1 MNQNNN
7 SIILTSSASKRIMNV
22 LSKDDSSQFRVYV
35 TGGGCSGFQYG
46 FKFDDNQAFD
56 DDVIDFGSFKVLI
69 DSLSY
74 PYLYGSTLDFVEDLS
89 GAKFVINNPNAKT
102 SLESDVASII
112 IKNVPSIEKIRMVNS
127 GTEATMSAIRLARGY
142 TNRNKIIKFDGCY
155 HGHVDSLL
163 IKAGSGVST
172 FGLPD
177 SPGIPEDLAKH
188 TITCPYNNIEAFIEI
203 FNSVKDDLASV
214 IVEPIAGNMGFVPG
228 TLKFLQTIRS
238 YTETNNSLL
247 IFDEVM
253 SGFRVSLGGAQEIY
267 NIKPD
272 LTALGKVIGGGL
284 PVGAFGG
291 KKEIMDYLAP
301 EGPVYQA
308 GTLSGN
314 PLAMAAGATLL
325 NLLIAQNPYKGLEE
339 KAKLILNG
347 IKEIMISSGIPF
359 STNQIGGMFGF
370 FFSEELPKNISDVS
384 KTNDEMF
391 SSFINS
397 CIENG
402 IYFAPS
408 KYEAGFIS
416 AKHGDTEI
424 DKTLEVI
431 NKIVKTG
438 EIKK

>member
-1 MNQNNN
+1 MPGGVN
-7 SIILTSSASKRIMNV
+7 SPVRAFKNINGNPIFFEKAQGAYLFDADGNKYIDYIGSWGPMIMGHSHPDIVNAIKKQAELGTS
-22 LSKDDSSQFRVYV
+22 
-35 TGGGCSGFQYG
+35 YG
-46 FKFDDNQAFD
+46 A
-56 DDVIDFGSFKVLI
+56 
-69 DSLSY
+69 
-74 PYLYGSTLDFVEDLS
+74 P
-89 GAKFVINNPNAKT
+89 T
-102 SLESDVASII
+102 SLESDVASLIV
-112 IKNVPSIEKIRMVNS
+112 KNVPSIEKIRMVNS
-127 GTEATMSAIRLARGY
+127 GTEATMSAIRLARGF

-177 SPGIPEDLAKH
+177 SPGIPKDLAKH
-188 TITCPYNNIEAFIEI
+188 TITCPYNDTEAFIEI
-203 FNSVKDDLASV
+203 FNSVKDDLATV

-228 TLKFLQTIRS
+228 TEKFLQTIRTF
-238 YTETNNSLL
+238 TESNNSLL

-291 KKEIMDYLAP
+291 KKEIMNYLAP

-325 NLLIAQNPYKGLEE
+325 NLLINQNPYKELEE
-339 KAKLILNG
+339 KAKLMLEG
-347 IKEIMISSGIPF
+347 MKEIMISSGIPF

-370 FFSEELPKNISDVS
+370 FFSEELPKNIDDVS
-384 KTNDEMF
+384 KTNDEIF
-391 SSFINS
+391 SSFINA
-397 CIENG
+397 CIQNG

-416 AKHGDTEI
+416 AKHGNAEI
-424 DKTLEVI
+424 DETLEVI

-438 EIKK
+438 EMNK

>member
-1 MNQNNN
+1 MPGGVN
-7 SIILTSSASKRIMNV
+7 SPVRA
-22 LSKDDSSQFRVYV
+22 
-35 TGGGCSGFQYG
+35 
-46 FKFDDNQAFD
+46 FKNINGNPIF
-56 DDVIDFGSFKVLI
+56 FKKAEG
-69 DSLSY
+69 
-74 PYLYGSTLDFVEDLS
+74 PYLYDADGNRYVDYIGSWGPMILGHSHPDIVNAIKKQAELGTS
-89 GAKFVINNPNAKT
+89 YGAPT
-102 SLESDVASII
+102 SLESDVASLI
-112 IKNVPSIEKIRMVNS
+112 IKSVPSIEKIRMVNS
-127 GTEATMSAIRLARGY
+127 GTEATMSAIRLARGF

-188 TITCPYNNIEAFIEI
+188 TITCPYNDTEAFIEI
-203 FNSVKDDLASV
+203 FNSVKDDLATV

-228 TLKFLQTIRS
+228 TKKFLQTIRT
-238 YTETNNSLL
+238 YTESNNSLL

-291 KKEIMDYLAP
+291 KKEIMNYLAP

-325 NLLIAQNPYKGLEE
+325 NLLIVQNPYKVLEE
-339 KAKLILNG
+339 KAKLLLDEM
-347 IKEIMISSGIPF
+347 KEIMTSSGIPF

-370 FFSEELPKNISDVS
+370 FFSEKLPNNIDDVS

-391 SSFINS
+391 SSFINA
-397 CIENG
+397 CIGNG

-416 AKHGDTEI
+416 ATHGDAEI

-431 NKIVKTG
+431 NKIAKTG
-438 EIKK
+438 EINK

>member
-1 MNQNNN
+1 MPGGVN
-7 SIILTSSASKRIMNV
+7 SPVRAFKNINGNPIFFDKAKGAYLFDADGNKYIDFIGSWGPMIMGHSHPDIVNAI
-22 LSKDDSSQFRVYV
+22 K
-35 TGGGCSGFQYG
+35 
-46 FKFDDNQAFD
+46 NQAEL
-56 DDVIDFGSFKVLI
+56 GT
-69 DSLSY
+69 SY
-74 PYLYGSTLDFVEDLS
+74 
-89 GAKFVINNPNAKT
+89 GAPTK
-102 SLESDVASII
+102 LESDVASLII
-112 IKNVPSIEKIRMVNS
+112 ESVPSIEKIRMVNS
-127 GTEATMSAIRLARGY
+127 GTEATMSAIRLARGF

-188 TITCPYNNIEAFIEI
+188 TITCPYNDVEAFIEI
-203 FNSVKDDLASV
+203 FNSVKDDLATV

-228 TLKFLQTIRS
+228 TEEFLQTIRS

-253 SGFRVSLGGAQEIY
+253 SGFRVSLGGAQEIF
-267 NIKPD
+267 NIQPD

-291 KKEIMDYLAP
+291 KEEIMNYLAP

-314 PLAMAAGATLL
+314 PLAMAAGETLL
-325 NLLIAQNPYKGLEE
+325 NLLIIKNPYKELEE
-339 KAKLILNG
+339 KAKLMLNG
-347 IKEIMISSGIPF
+347 MKEIMISSGIPF

-370 FFSEELPKNISDVS
+370 FFSDQLPKNINDVS
-384 KTNDEMF
+384 KTNDKVF
-391 SSFINS
+391 SSFINA
-397 CIENG
+397 CVKNG

-416 AKHGDTEI
+416 TTHGDLEI

-438 EIKK
+438 EINK

>member
-1 MNQNNN
+1 MNKIEK
-7 SIILTSSASKRIMNV
+7 SIAL
-22 LSKDDSSQFRVYV
+22 F
-35 TGGGCSGFQYG
+35 
-46 FKFDDNQAFD
+46 NQAKSLMPGG
-56 DDVIDFGSFKVLI
+56 VNSPVRAFKNI
-69 DSLSY
+69 NGN
-74 PYLYGSTLDFVEDLS
+74 PIFFEKAQGAYLYDADGNKYIDYIGSWGPMIMGHSHPDVVNAIKKQVDLGTS
-89 GAKFVINNPNAKT
+89 YGAPT
-102 SLESDVASII
+102 SLESDVASLI

-188 TITCPYNNIEAFIEI
+188 TITCPYNDVEAFIEI
-203 FNSVKDDLASV
+203 FNSVKDDLATV

-228 TLKFLQTIRS
+228 TEEFLKTIRS

-253 SGFRVSLGGAQEIY
+253 SGFRVSLGGAQEIF

-291 KKEIMDYLAP
+291 KEEIMNYLAP

-325 NLLIAQNPYKGLEE
+325 NLLITQNPFTELEE
-339 KAKLILNG
+339 KAKLMLNG
-347 IKEIMISSGIPF
+347 MKEIMISSGIPF
-359 STNQIGGMFGF
+359 STNQTGGMFGF
-370 FFSEELPKNISDVS
+370 FFSEELPKNINDVS
-384 KTNDEMF
+384 KTNDEIF
-391 SSFINS
+391 SSFINA
-397 CIENG
+397 CIKNG

-416 AKHGDTEI
+416 ATHGNIEI
-424 DKTLEVI
+424 NKTLEIV

-438 EIKK
+438 EINK

>member
-1 MNQNNN
+1 MPGGVN
-7 SIILTSSASKRIMNV
+7 SPVRAFKNIHGNPIFFEKAQGAYLFDADGNKYIDYIGSWGPMIMGHSHPQIVNAI
-22 LSKDDSSQFRVYV
+22 K
-35 TGGGCSGFQYG
+35 
-46 FKFDDNQAFD
+46 NQAEL
-56 DDVIDFGSFKVLI
+56 GT
-69 DSLSY
+69 SY
-74 PYLYGSTLDFVEDLS
+74 
-89 GAKFVINNPNAKT
+89 GAPT
-102 SLESDVASII
+102 SLESDVASLIVE
-112 IKNVPSIEKIRMVNS
+112 NVPSIEKIRMVNS
-127 GTEATMSAIRLARGY
+127 GTEATMSAVRLARGF
-142 TNRNKIIKFDGCY
+142 TNSNKIIKFDGCY

-188 TITCPYNNIEAFIEI
+188 TITCPYNDIEAFIQI
-203 FNSVKDDLASV
+203 FNSVKEDLATV

-228 TLKFLQTIRS
+228 TLEFLQTIRA
-238 YTETNNSLL
+238 YTESNDSLL

-291 KKEIMDYLAP
+291 KKEIMNYLAP

-325 NLLIAQNPYKGLEE
+325 NLLIAQNPYKELEE
-339 KAKLILNG
+339 KAKVILNG
-347 IKEIMISSGIPF
+347 MKEIMISYGIPF

-370 FFSEELPKNISDVS
+370 FFSEELPKNIDDVS
-384 KTNDEMF
+384 KTNDELF
-391 SSFINS
+391 SSFINA
-397 CIENG
+397 CIQNG

-416 AKHGDTEI
+416 ATHGDIEI
-424 DKTLEVI
+424 DKTLEVV

-438 EIKK
+438 EINK